1 MWKIEKLSFSGKK
14 SKLLTESH
22 GLEKEWNNTMY
33 FDRKK
38 LSREKSKEK
47 ESQKKPTK
55 TQEHY
60 VHTAV
65 SFVSL
70 SVYSKIDI

>member
-1 MWKIEKLSFSGKK
+1 MC
-14 SKLLTESH
+14 
-22 GLEKEWNNTMY
+22 